1 MSSSSHSDFVSCV
14 TVDKLLNLSELGSH
28 LPTLPGCCADKQVR
42 AKAGGRLGAE
52 EGSGHGKG

>member
-1 MSSSSHSDFVSCV
+1 MSSRSHSDFVSCV

-28 LPTLPGCCADKQVR
+28 LPTLPRCCADEQVR

-52 EGSGHGKG
+52 EGPGHGEG